1 VAFYTTAASPA
12 GAAAHFEHQDWLG
25 TERLRTT
32 YNANG
37 NPTYSVEGTYTSLP
51 WGDGPPSSAGSDLDA
66 NHYATLDHDTESNT
80 DHAQFR
86 QYSNTQGRWLSPDP
100 YGGSYDASNPQSFN
114 RYVYAMNSPLSYI
127 DPSGLDTCGEDG
139 SDYCYDASAGP
150 PGYYLDGVPV
160 SAGIAQGVAES
171 GGGLVCPGND
181 CNILDETFSGKYGG
195 SYSIIP
201 GVNGW
206 VWVNNYLG
214 RYEIDPQDAADEQDL
229 PILPSVPDF
238 PFNPIRDGS
247 EAPYTAPNN
256 PQLLNVSAGKNN
268 SNYFVAVCSNAGMSF
283 FTKASCPY
291 LCGALE
297 GPERTPAAGPLV
309 FSPKQIWS
317 GCTGGVGQMFCPR
330 MVLVEGTYNP
340 AGWTS
345 DAKIFSCLQ

>member
-1 VAFYTTAASPA
+1 MAFYTTAASPA

-114 RYVYAMNSPLSYI
+114 RYVYAMN
-127 DPSGLDTCGEDG
+127 
-139 SDYCYDASAGP
+139 GP